1 MINYIVRRLVYTALL
16 LLASATAIFFI
27 VQLVP
32 GNPYDRMIKEMAD
45 RNPQALARIPDSHWD
60 RLNSLLGLD
69 KPLGERYL
77 AWMRGVISGNFGE
90 SWSVYGGQAVFAVIR
105 DRLPYT
111 LLLII
116 TATLLSL
123 LLAMP
128 LGIYSALHQYSNGD
142 FFIMSFSLF
151 GMAMPSFW
159 FGILLISLFSSTGVL
174 PSSGVSSWGME
185 GDMVNVI
192 LRVLTLGLTNQEV
205 AGNELKILG
214 DGLQHLIMPAV
225 TVSIF
230 LTARWSRFVRTS
242 FLEIMGHDYIRTARA
257 KGVAEWGVIMK
268 HGLRNGLIPM
278 MTLLALDI
286 PALFTGAF
294 ITEIVFAWPG
304 IGKLYVASLKSADWP
319 MLMGLLV
326 ASAFF
331 IIFANLL
338 TDLLYMVVDPRV
350 RVDAQGGI

>member
-1 MINYIVRRLVYTALL
+1 
-16 LLASATAIFFI
+16 
-27 VQLVP
+27 
-32 GNPYDRMIKEMAD
+32 
-45 RNPQALARIPDSHWD
+45 
-60 RLNSLLGLD
+60 
-69 KPLGERYL
+69 
-77 AWMRGVISGNFGE
+77 
-90 SWSVYGGQAVFAVIR
+90 
-105 DRLPYT
+105 
-111 LLLII
+111 
-116 TATLLSL
+116 
-123 LLAMP
+123 
-128 LGIYSALHQYSNGD
+128 
-142 FFIMSFSLF
+142 
-151 GMAMPSFW
+151 
-159 FGILLISLFSSTGVL
+159 
-174 PSSGVSSWGME
+174 
-185 GDMVNVI
+185 
-192 LRVLTLGLTNQEV
+192 
-205 AGNELKILG
+205 
-214 DGLQHLIMPAV
+214 MPAV